1 MKERL
6 VIPEILDSLPDDD
19 PEAIRSRR
27 DLRLV
32 NGFMGNY
39 RWVARQIRETPE
51 DLVSEWVEVG
61 AGDGHLVSMFS
72 EEEVE
77 RLSVTG
83 LDFISRPG
91 NWPSRWGWRQSD
103 VFDGLGENPS
113 RDRGIIANLFLHHF
127 EPEDLRRLGDVI
139 DRECSRLVFS
149 EPARYPFFRFASCF
163 FDPFVNRVTR
173 YDMRVSIGAGFRK
186 GELPTS
192 LGLGDEWEIRDSTSI
207 LGAYRLEAWR
217 RVEKK
222 SPS

>member
-1 MKERL
+1 VKERL
-6 VIPEILDSLPDDD
+6 VIPEILDSLSDND
-19 PEAIRSRR
+19 PEAIRSRK
-27 DLRLV
+27 DLRLI

-39 RWVARQIRETPE
+39 RWAARQIRDTPR

-61 AGDGHLVSMFS
+61 AGDGHLASVISS
-72 EEEVE
+72 EDAKA
-77 RLSVTG
+77 LPITG
-83 LDFISRPG
+83 LDLISRPD
-91 NWPSRWGWRQSD
+91 NWPSHWNWRQGD
-103 VFDGLGENPS
+103 VFVGLGENPS

-127 EPEDLRRLGDVI
+127 EPEDLRRLGEVI

-149 EPARYPFFRFASCF
+149 EPARYPFFHLGSHL

-186 GELPTS
+186 GELPAS
-192 LGLGDEWEIRDSTSI
+192 LGLGDEWEIRESTSI